1 MKVIVTRP
9 PGQAEPL
16 ASRLREQGH
25 EVVLCPLI
33 RIEPLGD
40 DAIEVAGYD
49 WVVVTSANAAREL
62 VRRAAG
68 PLPKVAAIGPGTARA
83 FEDASVRIALVP
95 EVSTQEGLVDVFPRP
110 PGRVLFAAAEGA
122 RRHLVEAL
130 GADFVP
136 LYRTVA
142 LRPAEPPAGELVV
155 LASPSAARAWAELR
169 LATPA
174 ISIGPETT
182 RAARDAGIPVV
193 REARTHDLDGLLSA
207 VAGAQ

>member
-9 PGQAEPL
+9 AEQAEPL
-16 ASRLREQGH
+16 ASRLREHGH

-40 DAIEVAGYD
+40 DAIDVAGYD
-49 WVVVTSANAAREL
+49 WVVVTSGNAAREL

-68 PLPKVAAIGPGTARA
+68 PLPKVAAVGPGTARVL
-83 FEDASVRIALVP
+83 EEASIRVALVP

-110 PGRVLFAAAEGA
+110 PGSVLFAAAEGA

-182 RAARDAGIPVV
+182 RAARDAGIAVV
-193 REARTHDLDGLLSA
+193 REARTHDLDGLLAA
-207 VAGAQ
+207 VAGAE

>member
-9 PGQAEPL
+9 AEQAEPL
-16 ASRLREQGH
+16 ASRLREHGH

-40 DAIEVAGYD
+40 DAIDVAGYD
-49 WVVVTSANAAREL
+49 WVVVTSGNAAREL

-68 PLPKVAAIGPGTARA
+68 PLPKVAAVGPGTARVL
-83 FEDASVRIALVP
+83 EEASVRVALVP

-136 LYRTVA
+136 LYRAVA

-182 RAARDAGIPVV
+182 RAARDAGIAVA
-193 REARTHDLDGLLSA
+193 REARTHDLDGLVAA
-207 VAGAQ
+207 VAGAE